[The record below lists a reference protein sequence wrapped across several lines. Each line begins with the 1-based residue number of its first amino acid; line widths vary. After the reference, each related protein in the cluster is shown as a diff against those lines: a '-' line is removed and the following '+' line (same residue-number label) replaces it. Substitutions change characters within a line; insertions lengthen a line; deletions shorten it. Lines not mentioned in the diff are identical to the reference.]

1 MIINIFENV
10 QKLID
15 ILNMEKK
22 NEEKFFLLEIIA
34 SELAA
39 LYCLY

>member
-22 NEEKFFLLEIIA
+22 NEETFFLLKIIA

-39 LYCLY
+39 LNCLY